1 MKHCIVCSIK
11 TKQGRLDSM
20 KSKIFRKLGDVANFI
35 ALMLVVQS
43 ANTACVWIFHEPFFP
58 KEANKFK
65 KVR

>member
-1 MKHCIVCSIK
+1 
-11 TKQGRLDSM
+11 M